1 MKSPELQDSYAG
13 FREWFGLAIL
23 ALPCMM
29 YAMDLTVLTLAI
41 PALSAALKPSSTELL
56 WIVDIYGFMVAGL
69 LLTMGSVGEKI
80 GRRKLLLIGAAAFSA
95 VSVAAAFSTSTA
107 MLITMRA
114 LLGIAGATL
123 APSTLSLIR
132 NMFQHPRQRALAI
145 GVWVSSY
152 SIGAAIGP
160 ALGGAL
166 LEYFWW
172 GSVFLAGVPV
182 MVLLLLSAPWVLPEF
197 RDPRAPAVD
206 IPSVVL
212 SLTAILCTVWGLKQG
227 VATGWSWW
235 PVSAIVIGIL
245 TGHLFL
251 RRQTQLA
258 VPMIDLDLFRNKT
271 LSAALALYGLGAMV
285 AFGMFIFIGQYLQL
299 VVGMPPWQAG
309 LWTTPIAGAFIVG
322 AMVTPL
328 LVRRL
333 THVTVIT
340 TGLFLAG
347 LGFGLLSTAT
357 STTHPALVTA
367 AFAIYSLGLAPV
379 FTLATTIVMD
389 SAPPH
394 QAGVVAAVSETASEL
409 GGALGIALL
418 GSLGAAAYRQSMKN
432 FALEGLPQQAT
443 LLAKDAFATAIE
455 MGLSMTGIDGASLV
469 DAARIAFMTGL
480 RFGALAAILALL
492 AGAMIALRYLPSRPQ
507 SAAA

>member
-1 MKSPELQDSYAG
+1 MKSPELQGSHAG
-13 FREWFGLAIL
+13 LREWFGLAIL

-41 PALSAALKPSSTELL
+41 PALSAELKPSSTELL

-206 IPSVVL
+206 IPSVAL
-212 SLTAILCTVWGLKQG
+212 SLAAILCTVWGLKQG

-235 PVSAIVIGIL
+235 PVAAIFIGIL
-245 TGHLFL
+245 TGHFFL

-258 VPMIDLDLFRNKT
+258 VPMIDLELFRNKT
-271 LSAALALYGLGAMV
+271 LSAALALYGLGTMV
-285 AFGMFIFIGQYLQL
+285 
-299 VVGMPPWQAG
+299 
-309 LWTTPIAGAFIVG
+309 
-322 AMVTPL
+322 
-328 LVRRL
+328 
-333 THVTVIT
+333 
-340 TGLFLAG
+340 
-347 LGFGLLSTAT
+347 
-357 STTHPALVTA
+357 
-367 AFAIYSLGLAPV
+367 
-379 FTLATTIVMD
+379 
-389 SAPPH
+389 
-394 QAGVVAAVSETASEL
+394 
-409 GGALGIALL
+409 
-418 GSLGAAAYRQSMKN
+418 
-432 FALEGLPQQAT
+432 
-443 LLAKDAFATAIE
+443 
-455 MGLSMTGIDGASLV
+455 
-469 DAARIAFMTGL
+469 
-480 RFGALAAILALL
+480 
-492 AGAMIALRYLPSRPQ
+492 
-507 SAAA
+507 